1 MRLTLTC
8 RQDLKNIP
16 NLELIL
22 NKAMCYY
29 WNYPEWII
37 KPINSIYWYTL
48 DNPHYRQ
55 LLMVHILTDH
65 PDISASFNME
75 LDAQLILLKVLIN
88 YSNLIHN
95 THIQNQIEFIKKFN
109 RPFIEFL

>member
-8 RQDLKNIP
+8 REDLKNIP

-29 WNYPEWII
+29 CNYPEWII

-48 DNPHYRQ
+48 DNPYYRQ
-55 LLMVHILTDH
+55 PLMVDIVRDH
-65 PDISASFNME
+65 PDISATFNME
-75 LDAQLILLKVLIN
+75 LDAQLILLKVLAN
-88 YSNLIHN
+88 YSKLISN
-95 THIQNQIEFIKKFN
+95 TQIKNQIEFIKKVN
-109 RPFIEFL
+109 RPLIEFL